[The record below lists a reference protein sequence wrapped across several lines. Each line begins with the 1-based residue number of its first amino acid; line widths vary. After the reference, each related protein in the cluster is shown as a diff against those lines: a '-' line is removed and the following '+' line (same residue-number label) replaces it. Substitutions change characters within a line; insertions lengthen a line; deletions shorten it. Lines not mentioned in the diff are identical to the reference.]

1 MKLAWIGSAALALG
15 VSSAVPSLAQ
25 AAPRRDRDD
34 VRYREDARY
43 RDQYDHR
50 DRDVRD
56 YRDVRVSDRADDCR
70 DFDVNVSLRDVP
82 RAVLATADCERHG
95 NRIESV
101 QYVRRDGKLFYRVR
115 LDDPGPRDRDVNLR
129 IQPGG
134 RLLSVQ
140 EAEQC
145 DAGFF
150 HGGYRR

>member
-1 MKLAWIGSAALALG
+1 MKLAWLGSAALALG
-15 VSSAVPSLAQ
+15 VSAIAPSLTQ
-25 AAPRRDRDD
+25 AAPWRGDRDD
-34 VRYREDARY
+34 VRYREDARF
-43 RDQYDHR
+43 RDRYDHR
-50 DRDVRD
+50 DRDYRD
-56 YRDVRVSDRADDCR
+56 YRVSDRADDCR

-115 LDDPGPRDRDVNLR
+115 LDDPSPRDRDVNLR

-134 RLLSVQ
+134 RLLSIQ

-145 DAGFF
+145 DPGFF
-150 HGGYRR
+150 HGVYRR

>member
-15 VSSAVPSLAQ
+15 VSAAVPSLTQ
-25 AAPRRDRDD
+25 AAPWRDRDD
-34 VRYREDARY
+34 VRYREDARF
-43 RDQYDHR
+43 RDRYDHR
-50 DRDVRD
+50 DRD
-56 YRDVRVSDRADDCR
+56 YRDSRVSDRDDCR
-70 DFDVNVSLRDVP
+70 DFDVDVSLRDVP

-134 RLLSVQ
+134 RLLSIQ

-145 DAGFF
+145 DPGFF

>member
-1 MKLAWIGSAALALG
+1 MKLAWLGSAALALG
-15 VSSAVPSLAQ
+15 VSAVVPSMTQ
-25 AAPRRDRDD
+25 AAPWRGDRDD
-34 VRYREDARY
+34 VRYRDDARF
-43 RDQYDHR
+43 RDRYDHR
-50 DRDVRD
+50 DRDYRD
-56 YRDVRVSDRADDCR
+56 YRDYRVSDRDDCR

-115 LDDPGPRDRDVNLR
+115 LDDPSPRDRDVNLR

-134 RLLSVQ
+134 RLLSIQ

-145 DAGFF
+145 DPVYF
-150 HGGYRR
+150 RR